1 MKEDP
6 RVSQQMDFNNTE
18 QLLDRTN
25 YDKWSYRMIM
35 TLRTAG
41 TEIWNSVVNGYIAP
55 KHVKT
60 MTQKDVKKNNSM
72 ATELILESLTDSMKL
87 SIGSYSSAKEL
98 WDQLEQLCSEGK
110 PKSNSDSAKES
121 TVENCESNDQS
132 YPNDS
137 SKRDHCSQEGRV
149 DVKNPTVQEEMS
161 HLHKVIGT
169 QTKRI
174 FSLQSEN
181 DDVKSELEAAVREIG
196 SLSNFIKQ
204 QEAELLKG
212 AKNKEDELLQLL
224 QVKEQELK
232 QAKEEMNKAQKLA
245 RLSDCNSSSNDDNLD
260 SNEAE
265 KLKELEYAF
274 INLIEEIKNDQ
285 TSEWD
290 IAISKETF
298 DNLEDIVICIINQ
311 SEIIY
316 KRNILLH
323 DSLQKIESKHGEIT

>member
-1 MKEDP
+1 ME
-6 RVSQQMDFNNTE
+6 
-18 QLLDRTN
+18 
-25 YDKWSYRMIM
+25 M
-35 TLRTAG
+35 TLRAAG
-41 TEIWNSVVNGYIAP
+41 KEIWNSVITEYIAP

-60 MTQKDVKKNNSM
+60 MTQKDAKKNNSM
-72 ATELILESLTDSMKL
+72 ATELILEGLTYLMKL

-132 YPNDS
+132 YPNDN
-137 SKRDHCSQEGRV
+137 SKKGHCSQEDEERG
-149 DVKNPTVQEEMS
+149 DMKHPTVQEEMR

-212 AKNKEDELLQLL
+212 AKNKEEELLQSL

-245 RLSDCNSSSNDDNLD
+245 RLSDCNSSSNINKLD

-274 INLIEEIKNDQ
+274 INLIEEIKNEQ

-290 IAISKETF
+290 IEISKEAF

-311 SEIIY
+311 
-316 KRNILLH
+316 
-323 DSLQKIESKHGEIT
+323 